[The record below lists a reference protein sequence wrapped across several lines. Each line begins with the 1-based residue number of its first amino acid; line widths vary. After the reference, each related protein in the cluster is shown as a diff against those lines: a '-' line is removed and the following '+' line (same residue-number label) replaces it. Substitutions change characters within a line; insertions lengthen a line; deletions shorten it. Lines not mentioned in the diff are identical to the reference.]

1 MIVVPVEKEDLLAM
15 KDLIPAWFKD
25 HPNMKWVTPAT
36 EYVYYNFLSL
46 HDAGVLAGAVLV
58 QDEQLVGSLMGLVSM
73 DLYEPLYTC
82 SEVIYYIEPEYR
94 SLRAAKALFDK
105 FESEAKDKGAT
116 RLVFGTTS
124 GHRVQSTK
132 KLYEYLGFV
141 ERGGAFT
148 KEV

>member
-1 MIVVPVEKEDLLAM
+1 M
-15 KDLIPAWFKD
+15 KL
-25 HPNMKWVTPAT
+25 VTPAP
-36 EYVYYNFLSL
+36 EYVYDNFCILYE
-46 HDAGVLAGAVLV
+46 AGVLVGAVLV
-58 QDEQLVGSLMGLVSM
+58 QDEQLVGALMGVISM

-94 SLRAAKALFDK
+94 SLRAAKALFNK
-105 FESEAKDKGAT
+105 FEREAKDKGAA

-132 KLYEYLGFV
+132 KLYKYLGFV